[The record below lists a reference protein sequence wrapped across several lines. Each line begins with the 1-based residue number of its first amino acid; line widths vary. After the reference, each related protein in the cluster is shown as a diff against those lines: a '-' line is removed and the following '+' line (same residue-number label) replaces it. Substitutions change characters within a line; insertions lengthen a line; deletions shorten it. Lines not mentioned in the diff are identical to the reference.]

1 VEYYPRKIEEKLDKW
16 INRREAILIKGPRQS
31 GKTTLLLH
39 LKDKFGGEY
48 ITFEDE
54 NMLRSF
60 EDNPELFAKRFIR
73 GERNI
78 LFIDEAQYCSNV
90 GKLLKFLFDSFSDK
104 LKFIVTGSGSFDIK
118 VEVGKYL
125 VGRAIYFELL
135 PLNFEEFLIW
145 KAGDLHK
152 IFTDYKRQVERLI
165 LEGEPIESKPVFQ
178 REFNTLLEE
187 YILFGGFPAIVKED
201 DHYFKI
207 ELLKNLVRLYIEKDV
222 FFFLNVRELEKFR
235 SIIRYIALSIGSI
248 FEYSSIMREFHV
260 DYRTL
265 ENYLSILINTFIVSL
280 IPPFHKNLVTELK
293 KAKKIYFIDTGFR
306 NSIINNFL
314 PLSNR
319 TDKGFLMENFILNEL
334 RSFGFEVYYWRTTG
348 KAEVDFIIK
357 VGDEVIPVE
366 VKSGGSIGKSLISF
380 IKSYKPRNAIIFT
393 DGSFKYEEVYGTKI
407 FYLPYFYI

>member
-1 VEYYPRKIEEKLDKW
+1 MEYYPRKIEENLDKW
-16 INRREAILIKGPRQS
+16 MSRREAILIRGPRQS

-39 LKDKFGGEY
+39 LRDKFGGDY

-78 LFIDEAQYCSNV
+78 LFIDEAQYCGSV
-90 GKLLKFLFDSFSDK
+90 GKLLKFLFDNFSDK
-104 LKFIVTGSGSFDIK
+104 LKFIVTGSGSFDVK
-118 VEVGKYL
+118 VEVGRYL
-125 VGRAIYFELL
+125 VGRAVCFELL
-135 PLNFEEFLIW
+135 PLSFEEFLIW
-145 KAGDLHK
+145 KAGDIHK

-187 YILFGGFPAIVKED
+187 YILFGGFPAIVKEND
-201 DHYFKI
+201 REIKI

-235 SIIRYIALSIGSI
+235 NIIRYIAISIGSI
-248 FEYSSIMREFHV
+248 LEYSSIMREFHM
-260 DYRTL
+260 DYRTI
-265 ENYLSILINTFIVSL
+265 ENYLSILINTYIISL
-280 IPPFHKNLVTELK
+280 IPPFHKNLITELK
-293 KAKKIYFIDTGFR
+293 KARKIYFIDTGFR

-314 PLSNR
+314 PLNNR

-334 RSFGFEVYYWRTTG
+334 RSLGFEVYYWRTAG

-357 VGDEVIPVE
+357 VGDEVIPIE
-366 VKSGGSIGKSLISF
+366 VKSGGSIGRSLISF
-380 IKSYKPRNAIIFT
+380 IKSYKPRNALIFT
-393 DGSFKYEEVYGTKI
+393 EGSFKSEEIYGTKI
-407 FYLPYFYI
+407 FHIPYFYI